1 MKSSSPPQVCG
12 LGAVTDGNLNQ
23 MGATMNEEMM
33 NQYNNG
39 RVTAENNGGFDVEAS
54 TAWINGYM
62 DGMDCGL

>member
-1 MKSSSPPQVCG
+1 
-12 LGAVTDGNLNQ
+12 
-23 MGATMNEEMM
+23 MNEEMM